1 MASTTIS
8 NAASTPA
15 IADPNAATTTAATAT
30 INIVPAITFAL
41 TSGLLHADDI
51 IDLNSKLG
59 RDIYI
64 RATAPLKTFFDSDS
78 KNINLFQNQLKRKT
92 ENSGWGTGTGNIIHI
107 KDAKGNSRNLI
118 TEYGCLS
125 KEDIEAATADY
136 LGKPKRAAQNNQ
148 MMLECIL
155 ESITEE
161 CFHKIANEED
171 KYTLQDNESAA
182 LLYNLLMSKAIVD
195 TRATTF
201 QFRNYLDTLEEYM
214 INLGSNIELFN
225 IHVKNVKEGLKAR
238 GEIIDDLPL
247 QLFKGYRAT
256 SDSKFFEYI
265 EKKEEECMDGK
276 DIDEDLLM
284 QLALNKYVIRKQNT
298 TWGAPSVEQ
307 EQLTALTSKVKK

>member
-8 NAASTPA
+8 NATSTPA

-92 ENSGWGTGTGNIIHI
+92 ENFGWGTGTGDIIHI
-107 KDAKGNSRNLI
+107 KDVKGNFRNLI

-161 CFHKIANEED
+161 C
-171 KYTLQDNESAA
+171 LQD
-182 LLYNLLMSKAIVD
+182 SK
-195 TRATTF
+195 
-201 QFRNYLDTLEEYM
+201 
-214 INLGSNIELFN
+214 
-225 IHVKNVKEGLKAR
+225 
-238 GEIIDDLPL
+238 
-247 QLFKGYRAT
+247 
-256 SDSKFFEYI
+256 
-265 EKKEEECMDGK
+265 
-276 DIDEDLLM
+276 
-284 QLALNKYVIRKQNT
+284 
-298 TWGAPSVEQ
+298 
-307 EQLTALTSKVKK
+307 